1 MITPRSVRLL
11 SLSVLATGY
20 LASLTYAQDKKV
32 DPTQPPS
39 KEDSPTN
46 IVQLDAVKGYGG
58 LAFGSDFS
66 SAKDL
71 EVEQDRGPLKIYK
84 KKGEKLMI
92 GPALLETILYYYYEG
107 KLYGVAF
114 HTNDGQDTLNLKGIF
129 AFAFGDGQDSDDS
142 GPSTIWI
149 GKKNGALFDVNTST
163 GDGSAFLFDIKLHDA
178 YLKYETEAA
187 QKAASQL
194 IKGE

>member
-1 MITPRSVRLL
+1 MITLKSARLL
-11 SLSVLATGY
+11 SLSILATGCF
-20 LASLTYAQDKKV
+20 ASVAFAQDAKK
-32 DPTQPPS
+32 DPAQPPS

-46 IVQLDAVKGYGG
+46 FAQLDAVKGYGG
-58 LAFGSDFS
+58 LAFNSDFS
-66 SAKDL
+66 AAKDL
-71 EVEQDRGPLKIYK
+71 VVEQDRGPLKIYK
-84 KKGEKLMI
+84 KKGEKLII
-92 GPALLETILYYYYEG
+92 GSALLETILYYYYEG

-114 HTNDGQDTLNLKGIF
+114 HTNDGQDTLNLKSIF

-163 GDGSAFLFDIKLHDA
+163 GDGSGFIFDHKLHDA

-187 QKAASQL
+187 QKAAGQL

>member
-1 MITPRSVRLL
+1 MIASQSVRLL
-11 SLSVLATGY
+11 ILSVLMTGCI
-20 LASLTYAQDKKV
+20 ASAAFAQDAPK

-46 IVQLDAVKGYGG
+46 IAQLDAVKGYGG

-66 SAKDL
+66 SAKNL
-71 EVEQDRGPLKIYK
+71 VLEQDRGPLKLYK
-84 KKGEKLMI
+84 KKDEKLVI
-92 GPALLETILYYYYEG
+92 GPVLLETILYYYFEG

-129 AFAFGDGQDSDDS
+129 AFAFGEGQDSDDS

-163 GDGSAFLFDIKLHDA
+163 GDGSAFLFDHKLNDA
-178 YLKYETEAA
+178 CLKYETEAS
-187 QKAASQL
+187 QKAAEQL

>member
-1 MITPRSVRLL
+1 MEPPTVDDKDRERVTRLVIAGAIALVVILFALFNRDRVSVNWILFERESRLIY
-11 SLSVLATGY
+11 V
-20 LASLTYAQDKKV
+20 
-32 DPTQPPS
+32 
-39 KEDSPTN
+39 
-46 IVQLDAVKGYGG
+46 II
-58 LAFGSDFS
+58 GS
-66 SAKDL
+66 
-71 EVEQDRGPLKIYK
+71 
-84 KKGEKLMI
+84 
-92 GPALLETILYYYYEG
+92 ALLETILYYYYEG

-114 HTNDGQDTLNLKGIF
+114 HTNDGQDTLNLKSIF

-163 GDGSAFLFDIKLHDA
+163 GDGSGFIFDHKLHDA

-187 QKAASQL
+187 QKAAGQL